1 MPTNLSTWFMDGPIG
16 HQFNAVVNNDDDEEA
31 VAEVVAEVE
40 VSNSNIVKS

>member
-1 MPTNLSTWFMDGPIG
+1 MDGPKG
-16 HQFNAVVNNDDDEEA
+16 HQFNAVVNNDDDEEEA